1 MTRFTLKIASARPIS
16 DRSKNLTED
25 TVMTRFITRACL
37 AASAVLC
44 FAIEPASAQYN
55 IFNSQSGPVTDVIV
69 NGRQETLAS
78 VREFE
83 QRCQIGMAAG
93 RWWLDNNGNI
103 GPVGGPATYNI
114 NTCEELGQYAAQA
127 PPRMPPP
134 RSGPVTDVIING
146 VPATPNEVARCT
158 FFPPPRSPQSG
169 GSICSGPGFR

>member
-1 MTRFTLKIASARPIS
+1 MTP
-16 DRSKNLTED
+16 
-25 TVMTRFITRACL
+25 FITRACL
-37 AASAVLC
+37 AASVVLC

-55 IFNSQSGPVTDVIV
+55 VFNSQSGPVTDVII
-69 NGRQETLAS
+69 NGQRVPLAS
-78 VREFE
+78 VRQFE
-83 QRCQIGMAAG
+83 RRCQIGMAAG